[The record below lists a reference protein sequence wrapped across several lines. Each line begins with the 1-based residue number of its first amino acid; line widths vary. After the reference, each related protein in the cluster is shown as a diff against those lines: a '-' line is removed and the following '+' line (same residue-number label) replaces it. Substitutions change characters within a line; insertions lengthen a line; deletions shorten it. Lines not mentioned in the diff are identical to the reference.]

1 MRAIK
6 SRLNDQKKL
15 RYVVFANLREYKF
28 FNYQVAKSFMY
39 ASDGLMVTLVHLQK
53 SQRDFV
59 SKVYPSISNY
69 KTLKKQNVT
78 D

>member
-39 ASDGLMVTLVHLQK
+39 ASD
-53 SQRDFV
+53 
-59 SKVYPSISNY
+59 
-69 KTLKKQNVT
+69 
-78 D
+78 